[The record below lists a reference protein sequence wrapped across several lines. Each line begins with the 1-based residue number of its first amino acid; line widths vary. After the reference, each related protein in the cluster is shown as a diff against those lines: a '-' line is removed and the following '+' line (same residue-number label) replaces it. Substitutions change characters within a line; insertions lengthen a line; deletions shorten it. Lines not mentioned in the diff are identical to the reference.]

1 MNTSIHS
8 CGKKANIF
16 ANFFCI
22 VVLMFNFEY
31 DDLSELPLGQLAD
44 RRDWLLSRVDKITQ
58 AMKVRVRDSHN
69 EGMSVQRIAKECGV
83 TRRTVYAWLE
93 Q

>member
-1 MNTSIHS
+1 
-8 CGKKANIF
+8 
-16 ANFFCI
+16 
-22 VVLMFNFEY
+22 MFNFEY

-44 RRDWLLSRVDKITQ
+44 RREWLLSRIDKITQ